1 MITSSMT
8 VTGPM
13 VNQMVTSGNLN
24 NQPIKINKKRLSVLA
39 ATTKEK
45 SILRV
50 PETRFLII
58 VGNCLHYNY
67 LPGFFQLRGGVYW
80 N

>member
-13 VNQMVTSGNLN
+13 ANRMVTPGNLN

-39 ATTKEK
+39 VTTKEK

-58 VGNCLHYNY
+58 VGNCLH
-67 LPGFFQLRGGVYW
+67 
-80 N
+80 

>member
-13 VNQMVTSGNLN
+13 ANRMVTSGNLN

-50 PETRFLII
+50 PEARFLII
-58 VGNCLHYNY
+58 VGNCLH
-67 LPGFFQLRGGVYW
+67 
-80 N
+80 

>member
-1 MITSSMT
+1 MIMSSMT

-13 VNQMVTSGNLN
+13 ANRMVTSGNLN

-45 SILRV
+45 IILRV

-58 VGNCLHYNY
+58 VGNCLH
-67 LPGFFQLRGGVYW
+67 
-80 N
+80 

>member
-1 MITSSMT
+1 MIASSMT

-13 VNQMVTSGNLN
+13 VNQMVTSGNLK
-24 NQPIKINKKRLSVLA
+24 NQPIKINKRRLSVLA

-58 VGNCLHYNY
+58 VGNYLH
-67 LPGFFQLRGGVYW
+67 
-80 N
+80 

>member
-13 VNQMVTSGNLN
+13 ANRMVTPGNLN

-58 VGNCLHYNY
+58 VGNCIH
-67 LPGFFQLRGGVYW
+67 
-80 N
+80 

>member
-13 VNQMVTSGNLN
+13 ANRMVTPGNLN
-24 NQPIKINKKRLSVLA
+24 NPPIKINKKRLSVLA

-58 VGNCLHYNY
+58 VGNCLH
-67 LPGFFQLRGGVYW
+67 
-80 N
+80 